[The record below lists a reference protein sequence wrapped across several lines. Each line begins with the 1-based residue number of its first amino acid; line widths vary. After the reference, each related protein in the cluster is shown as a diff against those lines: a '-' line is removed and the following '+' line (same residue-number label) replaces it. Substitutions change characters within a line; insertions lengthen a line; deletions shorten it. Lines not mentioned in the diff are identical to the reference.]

1 MVRARRLIV
10 QHLLKADL
18 QLNYG
23 SSVGVAELSADVA
36 TNMPGFGTNG
46 DGQFVAMINAP
57 ASHKSQSQIFNL
69 PNGTTFFT
77 PGQTYEIALT
87 AGVQLEGSAAPPT
100 NGNTLPSLLGTAD
113 VSPVF
118 SNRSVCP
125 KCLEVLFRTESQSC
139 FRARTQR
146 DGIIA
151 HRRWALRFASSTS
164 DRVGF

>member
-1 MVRARRLIV
+1 M
-10 QHLLKADL
+10 

-69 PNGTTFFT
+69 PNGTTFLT

-113 VSPVF
+113 VDPVF
-118 SNRSVCP
+118 SIDPSVP
-125 KCLEVLFRTESQSC
+125 NASKYSFELSPNLASVPEPNATVLLLTGVGLF
-139 FRARTQR
+139 
-146 DGIIA
+146 GL
-151 HRRWALRFASSTS
+151 LRVRQTVWDFK
-164 DRVGF
+164 F